1 MSKCITRIEVNGFYN
16 RFDIAHDFQ
25 SGINIIHGLNGTGK
39 TTLIHIIANLINGD
53 YYRFLYIP
61 FFKIEAWFNDGNKVV
76 IKNNDFSTLPEYSQ
90 PEHSIRICINDDRRG
105 ILINERYADFENE
118 KILDQEQA
126 SAILLKTYTVNKVIL
141 PSAYFPAFR
150 TMIEAWKTAD
160 TNSGEAFLSKST
172 NLSRKLFGQFT
183 PSLNYPTPVDIENA
197 INNEI
202 QEIEKEILNIDKEL
216 MSQMYIDTLYIF
228 SIDYPITQAKDNNSI
243 IENIESIFEE
253 ILKYPI
259 YINSLSA
266 TKIYYKIKDLL
277 TSNSFNVNSSEFI
290 KSLSFFTEVLK
301 KIEESLRK
309 KFADMERYLS
319 SVNDFL
325 ENKKLEVSKDMFNTK
340 NTFIQVKFNDNSII
354 SGLGALSSGERQVAT
369 MLYAATHMSQ
379 EQVVLIDEPEIS
391 LHIDWQ
397 RLLLKKMSEQLPNP
411 QIIVCTHSPFIAE
424 EYADN
429 LKELELKV
437 SDKYSWIYQDEQNH
451 EDNNDDEIFNE

>member
-1 MSKCITRIEVNGFYN
+1 MSKFITRIEVNGFYN

-39 TTLIHIIANLINGD
+39 TTLIHILANLLNGD

-90 PEHSIRICINDDRRG
+90 PKHSIRICINDDRRG
-105 ILINERYADFENE
+105 ILINEKYTDLDNE
-118 KILDQEQA
+118 KILDQEEA
-126 SAILLKTYTVNKVIL
+126 SAIVLKEYTVNKVIL

-160 TNSGEAFLSKST
+160 INNGETFLSKST

-202 QEIEKEILNIDKEL
+202 QEIEKEIFNIDKEL
-216 MSQMYIDTLYIF
+216 ISQMYIDTLYVF
-228 SIDYPITQAKDNNSI
+228 SIDSPITHPKDNNI
-243 IENIESIFEE
+243 VQNIEDIFKK
-253 ILKYPI
+253 ISKYPI
-259 YINSLSA
+259 SVDYLSA
-266 TKIYYKIKDLL
+266 TKIYYRIQDLL
-277 TSNSFNVNSSEFI
+277 ISNLSEVNQNELL
-290 KSLSFFTEVLK
+290 KSLSFFMEALN
-301 KIEESLRK
+301 KIKTKLRE
-309 KFADMERYLS
+309 KFADIERYLS

-325 ENKKLEVSKDMFNTK
+325 ENKKLEISKLMFNTN
-340 NTFIQVKFNDNSII
+340 NTFIQVRFNDNDII
-354 SGLGALSSGERQVAT
+354 AGLGSLSSGERQVAT

-379 EQVVLIDEPEIS
+379 EEVVLIDEPEIS

-429 LKELELKV
+429 LKELELKA

-451 EDNNDDEIFNE
+451 EYNNDDEIFSE